1 MMRYTNPPLFY
12 FTFTNSSRHKAY
24 KFGCYVG
31 VAEQFGK
38 SGTVTNRART
48 WEETNL
54 MPSRQD
60 TSPYLLDRQKEF
72 PMITKQNMST

>member
-1 MMRYTNPPLFY
+1 MLLLLTRHDTRHTNLAA
-12 FTFTNSSRHKAY
+12 S
-24 KFGCYVG
+24 YVG

-60 TSPYLLDRQKEF
+60 TSPYLLDRQSF
-72 PMITKQNMST
+72 L